1 MDRNLKWI
9 HIIAVL
15 FLLAAVGAKTFV
27 YLQKPLQN
35 PSIEK
40 MESVLNEAV
49 QRFDENVSRLKS
61 VNQNLNRNIEEL
73 IQRSGPLT
81 RNMRQQI
88 EGSLIKPVAL
98 YSNDSLLIWDGN
110 LPEVLNIPSDIEPGV
125 VLLNY
130 DSNIFLRSVSQGNNS
145 TLIHYKL
152 LVRPLTSEDNQ
163 EAVYVPNNWSST
175 LDYPVQY
182 RWNSVRVQSPD
193 LSRKVEIDGNEVG
206 VVEINHAGYNVRDYK
221 YQRLKEAIDTKI
233 LITLSSVFFLWIWL
247 NTLHVSHGRQ
257 FVIRLG
263 SLIILGSLLYVA
275 NFGVRIAGFL
285 TYIGIPVQQQMAIQ
299 ITDLVAK
306 SVILF
311 AGIVIVI
318 RATWIHKRYFGITW
332 YPRTIV
338 ISVFSGF
345 LFVVFFLFVT
355 INYLEL
361 ASSDAIR
368 LFDSSLIPDIETY
381 LYTIGFATMVGS
393 LIMLGVYTSQY
404 IHASEQDQLSWVL
417 PLMLIG
423 FIPGAWLMLRGAPDT
438 FGADVQAFL
447 IVLGI
452 LPLLGGLL
460 YFKQRERLQFVSRI
474 RLITLGSL
482 VLSFIL
488 FPLVNLVWQNHQMSE
503 IVSSTELLVD
513 EVAEYNELRPDKNN
527 ATASV
532 NFPIYRVAPGD
543 FHVSVYDADTGKR
556 LQVWNRTVGVDVQ
569 SMELKKNEELNDKSE
584 AEIRKVYSGDQPFQ
598 LIRFYQADHNIV
610 VKIAVPSPTL
620 STYIFGI
627 SRVFFALLIT
637 YLVFYV
643 FSRFIL
649 REHLFLFDSRE
660 RLQSRIL
667 DSFVLA
673 TMLFLAVL
681 IVASSFFIN
690 QKQEQSAEEIAQTIA
705 FEISERLATEL
716 NFEISDP
723 VLRYLSERYNA
734 SVEVYDGHLQYRPDE
749 NSKKVMQAGTMLS
762 YDVFEKMVDDK
773 EVQLIRQQSDSDVIK
788 TIVYQQM
795 PGQALL
801 GNRLLLKIQRSEN
814 RSALD
819 ENLIETISSLISLY
833 VIMFSIF
840 IIAAFFISRYLTQP
854 LHQLLHG
861 LKRISSGHL
870 DTLISVKT
878 QDEIG
883 ELANAYNF
891 MIFRLQDLQ
900 QELAEAE
907 REAAWT
913 EMARQVAH
921 EIKNPL
927 TPMRL
932 SVQHLQQKISK
943 NDSSDEELSVSVNKV
958 AATLIEQI
966 DSLKNIATDFSRF
979 AQPVNRNPEI
989 LDINDV
995 MESISELYMH
1005 DYHCTLFVEPSSVDL
1020 KVMAVEDELKRLFI
1034 NLIKNSMEAMP
1045 NGGIIHLSAFE
1056 YKNEIF
1062 VEVTDNGSGIPL
1074 DLQKNIFQP
1083 NFSTKTSG
1091 TGIGLAISKKIVES
1105 HNGTIICA
1113 SVPGSGTTFTIAMP
1127 SAN

>member
-381 LYTIGFATMVGS
+381 LYTMGFATMVGS

-447 IVLGI
+447 IVFFLG
-452 LPLLGGLL
+452 
-460 YFKQRERLQFVSRI
+460 YC
-474 RLITLGSL
+474 
-482 VLSFIL
+482 
-488 FPLVNLVWQNHQMSE
+488 W
-503 IVSSTELLVD
+503 
-513 EVAEYNELRPDKNN
+513 Y
-527 ATASV
+527 
-532 NFPIYRVAPGD
+532 
-543 FHVSVYDADTGKR
+543 
-556 LQVWNRTVGVDVQ
+556 
-569 SMELKKNEELNDKSE
+569 
-584 AEIRKVYSGDQPFQ
+584 
-598 LIRFYQADHNIV
+598 
-610 VKIAVPSPTL
+610 
-620 STYIFGI
+620 
-627 SRVFFALLIT
+627 
-637 YLVFYV
+637 
-643 FSRFIL
+643 
-649 REHLFLFDSRE
+649 
-660 RLQSRIL
+660 
-667 DSFVLA
+667 
-673 TMLFLAVL
+673 
-681 IVASSFFIN
+681 
-690 QKQEQSAEEIAQTIA
+690 
-705 FEISERLATEL
+705 
-716 NFEISDP
+716 
-723 VLRYLSERYNA
+723 
-734 SVEVYDGHLQYRPDE
+734 
-749 NSKKVMQAGTMLS
+749 
-762 YDVFEKMVDDK
+762 
-773 EVQLIRQQSDSDVIK
+773 
-788 TIVYQQM
+788 
-795 PGQALL
+795 
-801 GNRLLLKIQRSEN
+801 
-814 RSALD
+814 
-819 ENLIETISSLISLY
+819 
-833 VIMFSIF
+833 
-840 IIAAFFISRYLTQP
+840 
-854 LHQLLHG
+854 
-861 LKRISSGHL
+861 
-870 DTLISVKT
+870 
-878 QDEIG
+878 
-883 ELANAYNF
+883 
-891 MIFRLQDLQ
+891 
-900 QELAEAE
+900 
-907 REAAWT
+907 
-913 EMARQVAH
+913 
-921 EIKNPL
+921 
-927 TPMRL
+927 
-932 SVQHLQQKISK
+932 
-943 NDSSDEELSVSVNKV
+943 
-958 AATLIEQI
+958 
-966 DSLKNIATDFSRF
+966 
-979 AQPVNRNPEI
+979 
-989 LDINDV
+989 
-995 MESISELYMH
+995 
-1005 DYHCTLFVEPSSVDL
+1005 
-1020 KVMAVEDELKRLFI
+1020 
-1034 NLIKNSMEAMP
+1034 
-1045 NGGIIHLSAFE
+1045 
-1056 YKNEIF
+1056 
-1062 VEVTDNGSGIPL
+1062 
-1074 DLQKNIFQP
+1074 
-1083 NFSTKTSG
+1083 
-1091 TGIGLAISKKIVES
+1091 
-1105 HNGTIICA
+1105 
-1113 SVPGSGTTFTIAMP
+1113 
-1127 SAN
+1127 